1 MLSKTVARIPRLSL
15 GMRLDPLEKIIRHT
29 IGLKDMLLLEITRIT
44 IAVLL
49 HQLIINLV
57 LPMLI
62 YFS

>member
-1 MLSKTVARIPRLSL
+1 
-15 GMRLDPLEKIIRHT
+15 MRLDPLEKIIRHT

-57 LPMLI
+57 LLMLI
-62 YFS
+62 YFN